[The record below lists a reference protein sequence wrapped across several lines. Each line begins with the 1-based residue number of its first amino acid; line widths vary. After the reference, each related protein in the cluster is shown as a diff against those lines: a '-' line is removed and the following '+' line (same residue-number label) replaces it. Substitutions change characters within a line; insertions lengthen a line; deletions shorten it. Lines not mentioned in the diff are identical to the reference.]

1 MNIELTPCIH
11 RIKYDASKRKPS
23 KARQTRLLLSAR
35 LKIML
40 ADLGLT
46 PESAGKMLHI
56 HPRTVRYWISGKTL
70 IPYSAYRLLRILTGA
85 ELPCNGWDGWHMH
98 SGQLWSPEGH
108 GFKPNDSSW
117 WGLLVRQARCFK
129 TMADRETQL
138 RLLAI
143 RAGDGVTATAG
154 ASIAGAGG
162 VGATSP
168 TDAVGR
174 AAKPTGPNLLI
185 EHFRTSNYKST
196 PSSLGKPL
204 FSYAIKGIANVSHRE
219 ISDKRGQS

>member
-1 MNIELTPCIH
+1 MNIKLTPCIH
-11 RIKYDASKRKPS
+11 RIKYDAAKRKPS

-46 PESAGKMLHI
+46 PESTGKMLHV

-108 GFKPNDSSW
+108 GFKPTDSSW
-117 WGLLVRQARCFK
+117 WSLLVRQARCFK
-129 TMADRETQL
+129 TMADREAQL

-143 RAGDGVTATAG
+143 RAGDGVTATAA

-185 EHFRTSNYKST
+185 EHFRKSWSGAT
-196 PSSLGKPL
+196 PVSLGKRP
-204 FSYAIKGIANVSHRE
+204 FPYAINYVANISPSEIKGNDHV
-219 ISDKRGQS
+219 